1 MNTRILAVLCLFL
14 LWASCRQE
22 NEKELALFNGFKFTR
37 DSSEHIVDRDSLA
50 QVPYTKYF
58 NNMAQVQVPLYRII
72 EGKNYQIYL
81 GIPFHTTLGKLA
93 TSRKENPVADSV
105 LQLSENN
112 TAFYRRFIKDSLYLT
127 EYICP
132 LDSTSII
139 CVYAVTKDAQLATT
153 LLSEEKL
160 KARIIK

>member
-1 MNTRILAVLCLFL
+1 MQARILSLICVLVFL
-14 LWASCRQE
+14 ASCRDG
-22 NEKELALFNGFKFTR
+22 NESGVSLFNGFKFATN
-37 DSSEHIVDRDSLA
+37 STEHVADRDSLA

-58 NNMAQVQVPLYRII
+58 NNMAQVQIPLYRVI
-72 EGKNYQIYL
+72 EGKEYRIYL

-93 TSRKENPVADSV
+93 KSRAEQPMADTVWNLKESG
-105 LQLSENN
+105 SS
-112 TAFYRRFIKDSLYLT
+112 FYRQFIKDSLYLT

-139 CVYAVTKDAQLATT
+139 CVYAETRDAELAATI
-153 LLSEEKL
+153 LSEEQL